1 MLATCFVAVEQRAA
15 TLMAR
20 DSAAVTGG
28 IISTSYSLAGPF
40 RPLHRTL
47 GWMTTSNISEWL
59 TRRGTGAS
67 GESSRAA
74 RSSRSAMPPGGRK

>member
-1 MLATCFVAVEQRAA
+1 MLATCFVAVTQRAA

-28 IISTSYSLAGPF
+28 IFSASLAGLF
-40 RPLHRTL
+40 RPLNRTL
-47 GWMTTSNISEWL
+47 GWMTTSSISESL
-59 TRRGTGAS
+59 TRRGTGAP